1 MSLFTFPL
9 MWIPLVL
16 VVSAALLGVAM
27 GIGFLIDAGDPDGDD
42 TKEQYL
48 KG

>member
-16 VVSAALLGVAM
+16 MVSAALLGVAM
-27 GIGFLIDAGDPDGDD
+27 GIGFLAQAP
-42 TKEQYL
+42 ERL
-48 KG
+48 V